1 MEEYYNSRGIHH
13 EFSAPYTPQ
22 QNGVAERKNWTLI
35 EAART
40 MLDDSK
46 LPVMFWN
53 EEIYTACYTINSVLT
68 VKRFGKTSF
77 ELINRRK
84 PSLEFLE
91 PFDAPCT
98 MLLENDKFGAKAAE
112 GFFLGYNSPLKRVW
126 NTSTGNIEEWLS

>member
-1 MEEYYNSRGIHH
+1 
-13 EFSAPYTPQ
+13 
-22 QNGVAERKNWTLI
+22 
-35 EAART
+35 
-40 MLDDSK
+40 MLADSK

-53 EEIYTACYTINSVLT
+53 EAVYTTCYTLNRVLT

-91 PFDAPCT
+91 PFGAPCT
-98 MLLENDKFGAKAAE
+98 VLQENDKFGAKAAE

-126 NTSTGNIEEWLS
+126 NTTT